1 MMQPQ
6 EIEAGYIIP
15 LIRRELAKELSSM
28 NISQKEISE
37 ILGISN
43 AAVCQYSKDKRA
55 KSGITFSEEI
65 YKKIAESAKKMAD
78 KKSCAV
84 KEINSLCSF
93 IRKTKNLCRIH
104 KSVDSSCNCN
114 MGCCLK

>member
-6 EIEAGYIIP
+6 EIEANYVIP

-28 NISQKEISE
+28 NISQKEISG

-43 AAVCQYSKDKRA
+43 AAICQYSKDKRA
-55 KSGITFSEEI
+55 KSGIVFNKEVYSMI
-65 YKKIAESAKKMAD
+65 GESAKKMAD

-84 KEINSLCSF
+84 KEINCICSF
-93 IRKTKNLCRIH
+93 IRKTKNLCKIH